1 MAAGPWSAM
10 RHPAVIQGMKNEPW
24 KQVLLSIISLKK
36 GHLKTTI
43 YMKAGKFN
51 DCKTLSLQLSAI
63 CNNSRHS
70 YTFII
75 ASKSALVCLVLGQAH
90 SYGSLTETLMRA
102 IFNTA
107 VTKITFV

>member
-1 MAAGPWSAM
+1 
-10 RHPAVIQGMKNEPW
+10 
-24 KQVLLSIISLKK
+24 
-36 GHLKTTI
+36 
-43 YMKAGKFN
+43 MKAGKFN

-70 YTFII
+70 CTFII

-107 VTKITFV
+107 VTKITFF

>member
-1 MAAGPWSAM
+1 M
-10 RHPAVIQGMKNEPW
+10 RHPPVIQGMKNEPW
-24 KQVLLSIISLKK
+24 KQVLLSIISLKE

-63 CNNSRHS
+63 CNNSQHS
-70 YTFII
+70 CTFIV
-75 ASKSALVCLVLGQAH
+75 ASKSAFVCLVLGQAH

-107 VTKITFV
+107 VTKITFF